1 MGDFWNFPADDEL
14 RERLDRA
21 ADKLGL
27 SREQTIT
34 EVFEKGLDMI
44 LSEQVQSVR
53 VDSDT
58 FRAVSEYVKDIE
70 ETIKQG
76 YPVDKDLL
84 ERERWVMEGK
94 DRLEQIRFEG
104 AKTRDEHLA
113 KKLND
118 LHAKYEKDFEDVH
131 FDGWNKFRL
140 CAEVKEAFEEYRIDK
155 QTADKRLQALIGKDL
170 SEYLDLV
177 KKENPGVNQFGVRKR
192 LQERMKQNLGID
204 PGKVN

>member
-192 LQERMKQNLGID
+192 LQELKED
-204 PGKVN
+204 EK